1 MYAKRIMIDHNP
13 TRMADL
19 NFFGMYL
26 SINQTISVVRI
37 ITAMIEKMAIVLC

>member
-1 MYAKRIMIDHNP
+1 MIDHKA

-26 SINQTISVVRI
+26 SINQTISTVSRMTAI
-37 ITAMIEKMAIVLC
+37 IEMMTML